1 MKTKC
6 RVKHCRGNTK
16 KLNHLYICKICK
28 AAFFHGTYKYGRNGL
43 KDFNNDEILNEELL
57 KSNITPTKI
66 WKHYVYVIQASW
78 LPGDKKKTVYVGMTG
93 KHPHSRLLD
102 HMTNR
107 KKLAARIFKRKK
119 NRRQVITML
128 NFEGPMSRKKA
139 LAREKSLAYKLKDN
153 YLVEGGH

>member
-6 RVKHCRGNTK
+6 RVKKCRGNTK
-16 KLNHLYICKICK
+16 KLNHFYICRVCK
-28 AAFFHGTYKYGRNGL
+28 AAFFHGTYKYGHNGL
-43 KDFNNDEILNEELL
+43 KDFNNDEIWREELL
-57 KSNITPTKI
+57 KSNIRPAKY
-66 WKHYVYVIQASW
+66 WQYYVYVIQASW
-78 LPGDKKKTVYVGMTG
+78 LTGDEKKTVYVGMTG

-107 KKLAARIFKRKK
+107 KKLAAKIFKRKK

-128 NFEGPMSRKKA
+128 GFEGPMIRKKA
-139 LAREKSLAYKLKDN
+139 LTREKSLAYKLKDK